1 MDWRW
6 GLSLLS
12 LSRGLCSGAIMC
24 VSGDSWVLV
33 WINIEGFGFSLCDGV
48 VVWVRDG

>member
-1 MDWRW
+1 MVW
-6 GLSLLS
+6 
-12 LSRGLCSGAIMC
+12 

-33 WINIEGFGFSLCDGV
+33 WINIEGFGFLSRGGCGGA